1 MEGAA
6 EQGERARNLE
16 AHAIEARRP
25 KSGACAAKEGML
37 ASPVCVSLPSHP
49 NLSINENKLA
59 IIYL

>member
-37 ASPVCVSLPSHP
+37 ASTVCV
-49 NLSINENKLA
+49 
-59 IIYL
+59 